1 LNQAKSIDQALA
13 EAFLKADQLAAPL
26 DQWLKLYLGES
37 RALLP
42 DLESTYD
49 QLVARI
55 AANIRDSNQVPQ
67 VGEVLTN
74 FCMTDS
80 DGKLVDLAALR
91 DLGPLV
97 ISFNRGPW
105 CGPHAVAEIRVDEA
119 RLDLAVAADHPRR
132 GNRQEPPAVSSRS
145 LARWR

>member
-1 LNQAKSIDQALA
+1 MNQAKSIDQALA

-26 DQWLKLYLGES
+26 DQRLKLYLGES

-67 VGEVLTN
+67 VGEVLPN

-97 ISFNRGPW
+97 ISFNRGP
-105 CGPHAVAEIRVDEA
+105 
-119 RLDLAVAADHPRR
+119 
-132 GNRQEPPAVSSRS
+132 
-145 LARWR
+145 

>member
-26 DQWLKLYLGES
+26 DQRLKLYLGES

-55 AANIRDSNQVPQ
+55 AANIRDSNQVSQ
-67 VGEVLTN
+67 VGEVLPN

-80 DGKLVDLAALR
+80 DGNARRPCRAAGPWPARDQPQSRPLVRLLRARAALPR
-91 DLGPLV
+91 
-97 ISFNRGPW
+97 S
-105 CGPHAVAEIRVDEA
+105 
-119 RLDLAVAADHPRR
+119 RLPR
-132 GNRQEPPAVSSRS
+132 NF
-145 LARWR
+145 

>member
-26 DQWLKLYLGES
+26 DQRLKLYLGES

-55 AANIRDSNQVPQ
+55 AANIRDSNQVSQ
-67 VGEVLTN
+67 VGEVLPN

-80 DGKLVDLAALR
+80 DGKARRPCRAAGPWPARDQLQSRPLVRLLWARAALPR
-91 DLGPLV
+91 
-97 ISFNRGPW
+97 S
-105 CGPHAVAEIRVDEA
+105 
-119 RLDLAVAADHPRR
+119 RLPR
-132 GNRQEPPAVSSRS
+132 NF
-145 LARWR
+145 